1 MRLVLFPLDSH
12 SRYLASEYSTSHCGV
27 FCISSLWQSSA
38 MDPKAIR
45 KKFGRF
51 RALVIGRANAGKTT
65 ILRCI
70 AQSADGRVS
79 VSFSVMSVMFL
90 NCFRLTHP
98 QECVN

>member
-12 SRYLASEYSTSHCGV
+12 SRYLASEYSTSPHCGV

-45 KKFGRF
+45 DKIGRF
-51 RALVIGRANAGKTT
+51 RALVIGRPNAGKTT

-79 VSFSVMSVMFL
+79 VSFSVMSHL
-90 NCFRLTHP
+90 ERCSLIASG
-98 QECVN
+98 